1 MREKCLVTICCFP
14 EKYIPRNRLIEFVLC
29 IEFSTFFTLSPF
41 CQNSKRANVA
51 FTEDK
56 HFGTLVCI

>member
-1 MREKCLVTICCFP
+1 MREKCLATICCFP

-41 CQNSKRANVA
+41 CQNSKR
-51 FTEDK
+51 EC
-56 HFGTLVCI
+56 CIYRR